1 MDNRS
6 SLIPICLILT
16 SGAITRVQLTV
27 EIQYNKIHVYIFNF
41 NFRLFQ
47 VILTSVPLTSV
58 IFTFDSWPWG
68 QTVCKLSECVKD
80 ISVGV
85 SVFTLTA
92 LSAERYYAVVN
103 PIRRHVAGMKAVPLA
118 VLIACL
124 IWVLAIVLSMPA
136 ALFSHVMNVDI
147 TTNSSVH
154 ICNPFPV
161 ELGAS
166 YRRGVVL
173 FKFLA
178 YYVIPLLIIAGYYFQ
193 IARHLQLST
202 RNMPCELSAIQR
214 LEQIR
219 SRRKVGKMVI
229 SIVLIFFI
237 CFLPYHIFMIW
248 FHFFASTLNDYNK
261 YWHIFRIIGF
271 VMTFINSCVN
281 PIVLYFA
288 STTFRER

>member
-1 MDNRS
+1 MAMNSNVTNLVQESVFVPYMHRPETYIVSGLFLIILIVGVFGNGMMMITLGADSTARNTS
-6 SLIPICLILT
+6 TVYMFSLALGDIL
-16 SGAITRVQLTV
+16 
-27 EIQYNKIHVYIFNF
+27 
-41 NFRLFQ
+41 

-103 PIRRHVAGMKAVPLA
+103 PLRRHVAGMKAVPLA
-118 VLIACL
+118 LLIACL

-136 ALFSHVMNVDI
+136 ALFSDVMDIDI
-147 TTNSSVH
+147 TTNSSIH

-178 YYVIPLLIIAGYYFQ
+178 YYIIPLLIISVFYFQ
-193 IARHLQLST
+193 IVRHLQLST
-202 RNMPCELSAIQR
+202 RNMPCELSPMQR

-219 SRRKVGKMVI
+219 SRRKV
-229 SIVLIFFI
+229 
-237 CFLPYHIFMIW
+237 
-248 FHFFASTLNDYNK
+248 
-261 YWHIFRIIGF
+261 
-271 VMTFINSCVN
+271 
-281 PIVLYFA
+281 
-288 STTFRER
+288 E